1 MRFGDVMRGATY
13 GGHVILFGRGALAV
27 CLALCLALGGL
38 WPGRAAA
45 ADTLRIELANG
56 QVVIGRLVGTTPREL
71 LLEVPG
77 ARAPMAITRTDIRRS
92 AVVAPPQAA
101 AQGLAQ
107 LAPSPVRA
115 ARLPLGERTGVLRL
129 SGANSMG
136 VQLLPAL
143 LTDYGAEAG
152 LVGVQEEMTS
162 DPGVR
167 ILLLQGAESTR
178 RLQARIA
185 ALGSA
190 AAFADLATG
199 QADIGMSTRRATE
212 AEARAL
218 QIVGPGGQPRV
229 DNEVVLG
236 LSGVVIVVHRDNQIR
251 TLSISQLRD
260 LFSGAAAR
268 WPGAGGLPV
277 TVYALDQRS
286 GEFNAVQERILG
298 PGARLAPRARLF
310 VSNEDLADA
319 VAADPAAIGF
329 VSAGYAGNARTVA
342 LQQECGLGGEPSAFN
357 LKTEEYPLS
366 RRLYLYAT
374 ARATPLARDVLTYG
388 ESMRAQSVLA
398 KSGFINLD
406 PLLGSTEQS
415 AAQIAAIGAFLPEEM
430 RMTAAPQ
437 ADALRQIVQ
446 GARRLSITFRFEAGR
461 SDLDPRAEA
470 DLGRLTNWKNRP
482 ENAQA
487 SLVLVGHASI
497 DGAYATNLDLSRAR
511 AQAVAARLRQSG
523 LTVAQVEGVGPVNQV
538 VCNRSVAESD
548 MNRRV
553 EVWIR

>member
-1 MRFGDVMRGATY
+1 M
-13 GGHVILFGRGALAV
+13 
-27 CLALCLALGGL
+27 
-38 WPGRAAA
+38 A

-56 QVVIGRLVGTTPREL
+56 QVIIGKLVGTTPRDL
-71 LLEVPG
+71 LLDVPG
-77 ARAPMAITRTDIRRS
+77 SRGPTTVARTDIRRF
-92 AVVAPPQAA
+92 AVVAPAQAA
-101 AQGLAQ
+101 ALVQAAPPLA
-107 LAPSPVRA
+107 RA
-115 ARLPLGERTGVLRL
+115 ARLPVGERTGMLRL

-152 LVGVQEEMTS
+152 LVGMQEEMTS
-162 DPGVR
+162 DPAVR
-167 ILLLQGAESTR
+167 IVLLQGAESTR

-190 AAFADLATG
+190 AAFTDLATG
-199 QADIGMSTRRATE
+199 QADIGMSTRRATD

-218 QIVGPGGQPRV
+218 LITGPGGQARV
-229 DNEVVLG
+229 DNEVVVG
-236 LSGVVIVVHRDNQIR
+236 LSGVVVLVHRDNPLR
-251 TLSISQLRD
+251 ALSVAQLRD

-298 PGARLAPRARLF
+298 TGARLSPKARLF

-329 VSAGYAGNARTVA
+329 VGAGYVGNARAVT

-366 RRLYLYAT
+366 RRLFLYAT
-374 ARATPLARDVLTYG
+374 ARATPLARDLLAYG
-388 ESMRAQSVLA
+388 ESARAQTVLA
-398 KSGFINLD
+398 KSGFINLE
-406 PLLGSTEQS
+406 PLLGSAEQS
-415 AAQIAAIGAFLPEEM
+415 TAQIGAIGAFLPDEM
-430 RMTAAPQ
+430 KAIAAPQ
-437 ADALRQIVQ
+437 ADALRQMVQ
-446 GARRLSITFRFEAGR
+446 GARRLSVTFRFEAGR
-461 SDLDPRAEA
+461 ADLDPRAEA
-470 DLGRLTNWKNRP
+470 DLGRLANWKNRP
-482 ENAQA
+482 ENAQS
-487 SLVLVGHASI
+487 SLLLVGHASI
-497 DGAYATNLDLSRAR
+497 DGVYATNLELSRAR
-511 AQAVAARLRQSG
+511 ANAVAARLRQAG
-523 LTVAQVEGVGPVNQV
+523 LAVAQVEGVGPVNQV